1 MTSAGLHKRPGQHT
15 LHTRANT
22 NTPHRV
28 SRRAPGGP
36 DPALARRDTM
46 CCNYAISENSRRPSR
61 ALSTVTFILYFCK
74 DLVPGC
80 GWRGMGN
87 RERKGVEDGQ
97 GGKRQEEGW
106 MGRRGRGGKGEK
118 PGQEARGRGRGD
130 GGTRGAG
137 REPGRERRRGERGVG
152 AGAQRVPEGGA
163 SAQVASSSPSP
174 ERGVSGGAGETGAEE
189 APVTGCPLGPS
200 GHRTRTRAPRTGP
213 PGHACPRRAR
223 ARPDSPPAPPPPP
236 RPFQLRLPRLLPA
249 AVAVAAP
256 ES

>member
-1 MTSAGLHKRPGQHT
+1 MDWTFLVGRGKKNHKKLRFIFIRNGKGQKDQNTKREERGRGEGGGRIRFRTRPVGAAEKRLEKNGLGLQTVTSAGLHKRPGQHT

-80 GWRGMGN
+80 GWGGMGN
-87 RERKGVEDGQ
+87 RERKGAEDGQ

-106 MGRRGRGGKGEK
+106 MGRRGG
-118 PGQEARGRGRGD
+118 
-130 GGTRGAG
+130 
-137 REPGRERRRGERGVG
+137 
-152 AGAQRVPEGGA
+152 
-163 SAQVASSSPSP
+163 
-174 ERGVSGGAGETGAEE
+174 
-189 APVTGCPLGPS
+189 
-200 GHRTRTRAPRTGP
+200 
-213 PGHACPRRAR
+213 
-223 ARPDSPPAPPPPP
+223 
-236 RPFQLRLPRLLPA
+236 
-249 AVAVAAP
+249 
-256 ES
+256 